1 MSELHT
7 DLPETMRQVLSQL
20 RRNLQA
26 RLDEQQLVLS
36 LIEAHI
42 LHLVESRP
50 GITALEI
57 TQQSGYDKA
66 LIARKIKALE
76 EADRL
81 NRQPDPND
89 HRRHHL
95 HLTKAGQVC
104 CEGIAQA
111 RKKAHG
117 TVFRG
122 LSRDEQ
128 QQLNQLLGKCLE

>member
-7 DLPETMRQVLSQL
+7 DLPETMRQILSHL

-26 RLDEQQLVLS
+26 RLDDQQLVLS

-42 LHLVESRP
+42 LHLVESKP

-66 LIARKIKALE
+66 LIARKIKTLE
-76 EADRL
+76 EGHRL
-81 NRQPDPND
+81 SKQTDPDD

-95 HLTKAGQVC
+95 QLTKAGQAC
-104 CEGIAQA
+104 CKGIKQA

-122 LSRDEQ
+122 LSLKEQ